1 MELFFVSTVRS
12 PSEVGGQG
20 VQGGVAVAVGGLGDG
35 GDLLLALLEF
45 RLRPVGVGLRLVGRR
60 PGLAEGDVRG
70 VEVLAGHLGG
80 LRGALGLGADLREA
94 DLDLGDRELRGLLG
108 RLRLGDV
115 VFGWGRLGHLGD
127 RERRYGRQRR
137 ESEADPASLLGKCLH

>member
-1 MELFFVSTVRS
+1 MARHPFPPAPASGGWHDGDPAAFRS
-12 PSEVGGQG
+12 FADIGP
-20 VQGGVAVAVGGLGDG
+20 
-35 GDLLLALLEF
+35 
-45 RLRPVGVGLRLVGRR
+45 LRLVGRQ